1 MARNHYGRD
10 YVRSL
15 PFSKIFVAAGAA
27 SANEIRRKL
36 LSASIDLTK
45 ADTTKVFGKSETW
58 VTISRMRAHFE
69 KVTFGGASF
78 LIFERVDQGFPMS
91 WHYHPEFQL
100 TLMVDGQGQRLVGD
114 GVAEYG
120 PGDLFLLGPNLPHA
134 WRTGTRRSAARHHHA
149 VDVQFRSDFFGKD
162 FFNKEEMK
170 PIVRLLK
177 RSASG
182 LSFGH
187 TKTGSLVAPK
197 IAEFPYLSPPRRVL
211 SILNVLMDLALESD
225 ARVLST
231 DWTDPICRVEDQRRI
246 EAVCA
251 YLKEHYDEEIELAS
265 VAHKFH
271 TDQASLCR
279 FFKRAT
285 GSTMTAY
292 INGIRVGAAAQM
304 LTETNRSILEIA
316 FSVGFGNYSNFS
328 RQFKRF
334 KGHGPRVLRQ
344 QFLSNSPPA
353 KPRLHPTRVFGAAPA
368 LPLRTHS

>member
-1 MARNHYGRD
+1 MA
-10 YVRSL
+10 
-15 PFSKIFVAAGAA
+15 
-27 SANEIRRKL
+27 
-36 LSASIDLTK
+36 
-45 ADTTKVFGKSETW
+45 
-58 VTISRMRAHFE
+58 RMRANFE

-134 WRTGTRRSAARHHHA
+134 WRTGTRAAAVHRHHRA
-149 VDVQFRSDFFGKD
+149 VDVQFRSDFFGKE
-162 FFNKEEMK
+162 FFDMEEMK

-187 TKTGSLVAPK
+187 TRTGRLVAPK
-197 IAEFPYLSPPRRVL
+197 IAEFPSLSPPRRVL

-225 ARVLST
+225 AQVLST
-231 DWTDPICRVEDQRRI
+231 DWTHPICRVEDQRRI

-251 YLKEHYDEEIELAS
+251 YLKEHFDEEIDLAS

-316 FSVGFGNYSNFS
+316 FSVGFGNYSNFN

-344 QFLSNSPPA
+344 QFLSNGPSA
-353 KPRLHPTRVFGAAPA
+353 KPGVHPSRTKWAAA
-368 LPLRTHS
+368 AAPLRTHS